1 MTGPEIAGDNQVPLP
16 RHQWPRCLLALDAR
30 EVRTAAEQFEQAF
43 RIEDVQLPQSGLGL
57 MKIRD
62 GALGELY
69 FPGEI
74 PLATARV
81 RILAADK
88 TWYDGA
94 AQVMDDRASL
104 ARAIAVLDGVLANQL
119 RGHETVIPLLH
130 KGQNH
135 LAAQAK
141 ERKALLETTRVN
153 FSTLG
158 HYEEDD
164 HA

>member
-1 MTGPEIAGDNQVPLP
+1 MAGPETAGQQQALAP
-16 RHQWPRCLLALDAR
+16 RHQWPRCLLAVDAR
-30 EVRTAAEQFEQAF
+30 EVRAAAEQFEQAF
-43 RIEDVQLPQSGLGL
+43 LIEDVQLPQSGLGL

-62 GALGELY
+62 GAMGELY

-81 RILAADK
+81 RMLAADQ
-88 TWYDGA
+88 TWYEGA

-119 RGHETVIPLLH
+119 PGYETLIPLLQ
-130 KGQNH
+130 KGQNR
-135 LAAQAK
+135 LATQAK

-153 FSTLG
+153 FSSLG

>member
-1 MTGPEIAGDNQVPLP
+1 MTGHETSGDNRAPVP

-30 EVRTAAEQFEQAF
+30 EVRTAAEQFEQALCV
-43 RIEDVQLPQSGLGL
+43 EDVQLPQSGLGL

-81 RILAADK
+81 RIYTADG
-88 TWYDGA
+88 TGFDGA

-104 ARAIAVLDGVLANQL
+104 ARVIAVLDGVLANQL
-119 RGHETVIPLLH
+119 PGYEAITLLLK
-130 KGQNH
+130 KGQGN
-135 LAAQAK
+135 LEEQAK

>member
-1 MTGPEIAGDNQVPLP
+1 MTGPEPEVDQQVSVP
-16 RHQWPRCLLALDAR
+16 RHQWPRYLLALEAR
-30 EVRTAAEQFEQAF
+30 EVRTAAEQFEKAF

-81 RILAADK
+81 RILRADG
-88 TWYDGA
+88 THAEGA

-104 ARAIAVLDGVLANQL
+104 ARAIAVLDAALAHQL
-119 RGHETVIPLLH
+119 SGHERISPLLE
-130 KGQNH
+130 KGREI
-135 LAAQAK
+135 LAAQMK
-141 ERKALLETTRVN
+141 ERKALLKTTRVN
-153 FSTLG
+153 FSPLG
-158 HYEEDD
+158 QAEEDD
-164 HA
+164 DA